1 MESNKPPNGH
11 ERHML
16 FLSHATPEDNSFAR
30 WLALQLANEGYPVWC
45 DLTKLLGGEDFWKDI
60 QEAIRK
66 RSIRFLF
73 VLSRSSN
80 TKDGTLQELACAK
93 AVAAQVRLEIR
104 DFIIALKIDD
114 LPYSEVDIEIQRLNH
129 ISFTGSWAS
138 GLNQLL
144 KKLADDNVPKDPRF
158 NPDSV
163 SSWWRS
169 QSEFSAVQGVVDE
182 PEVELSNWYGIER
195 FPGTVWCHNVS
206 RRSTGKL
213 DFDIS
218 GLPYPAAKATDL
230 SFLSFAKADE
240 LSDFL
245 DKSIYIQSSV
255 EIYVSDILVRSYP
268 LSRHVVNM
276 LRQGWESAVE
286 KSGFS
291 VQRVAPRPSRFY
303 FEKDKIPNDRIF
315 FEGVNG
321 KRSYRDVVGYATKR
335 GVLRYWHYAIS
346 GKPELSPYPHIVIR
360 GHVLFSDSGAALWTD
375 SDKSAKARRNQCK
388 GWWNDEWRDR
398 MLAVMSQLCGK
409 NSFIEI
415 PMSSDK
421 TVTLRGYPDTFECP
435 VSYVGE
441 QVIDAELDD
450 YFEDD
455 DEEDDEIETE
465 EVDHAESS
473 S

>member
-80 TKDGTLQELACAK
+80 TKEGTLQELACAK
-93 AVAAQVRLEIR
+93 AVAAQVRSEIR
-104 DFIIALKIDD
+104 DFIIALKLDD

-129 ISFTGSWAS
+129 IPFTGSWAS

-144 KKLADDNVPKDPRF
+144 KKLADDNVPKDARF

-169 QSEFSAVQGVVDE
+169 QSEFSALQGVVDE

-218 GLPYPAAKATDL
+218 GLPYPVAKATDL

-245 DKSIYIQSSV
+245 DKSIYIQSSL
-255 EIYVSDILVRSYP
+255 EISVSDILVRSHP

-291 VQRVAPRPSRFY
+291 VQRAPHVRAGFTLKETRFQMIASSSRVRTASVRIAMSSVMRRNGAYCAIGIMQSAENQNCLLIPISSSADMFY
-303 FEKDKIPNDRIF
+303 FPTLE
-315 FEGVNG
+315 
-321 KRSYRDVVGYATKR
+321 
-335 GVLRYWHYAIS
+335 
-346 GKPELSPYPHIVIR
+346 
-360 GHVLFSDSGAALWTD
+360 
-375 SDKSAKARRNQCK
+375 
-388 GWWNDEWRDR
+388 
-398 MLAVMSQLCGK
+398 QLCGPIRR
-409 NSFIEI
+409 NLQR
-415 PMSSDK
+415 PDGTNARVGGTMSGVIVCSPSCRNCAGRIHS
-421 TVTLRGYPDTFECP
+421 LRFRCHRIKRLRFAD
-435 VSYVGE
+435 
-441 QVIDAELDD
+441 IL
-450 YFEDD
+450 
-455 DEEDDEIETE
+455 I
-465 EVDHAESS
+465 HSS
-473 S
+473 ARFLTWENRLLIQSSTIISRTMTKRMTKLRRRK